1 MNRCTPLSL
10 RLQKVAWLKFRVGK
24 DQYGL
29 EYLGKAI
36 EREETRLN
44 LKGKLCTGRW
54 LPRSILCP
62 LVPRPVPG
70 RKFSIWPPRP
80 VAEPGG
86 RFPMKWRETQCQ
98 WVQTRNAMLLPKFL
112 GMPISDA
119 SFTVQRCW
127 ILCHHSNQPHL
138 KNPLVLAILEC
149 FPDQDISYAH
159 SQPHTTHTEYLKS
172 QFLLF

>member
-1 MNRCTPLSL
+1 MEDKQNSKYEQILPSPFACKGPSMTSEI
-10 RLQKVAWLKFRVGK
+10 RVGK

-54 LPRSILCP
+54 LPRSITLP
-62 LVPRPVPG
+62 SSTQTSTWQEILHLTPG
-70 RKFSIWPPRP
+70 P

-98 WVQTRNAMLLPKFL
+98 WCKPERNVMLLPKFPWHANFL
-112 GMPISDA
+112 M
-119 SFTVQRCW
+119 
-127 ILCHHSNQPHL
+127 PHL
-138 KNPLVLAILEC
+138 QCKDAESVTILTNH
-149 FPDQDISYAH
+149 I
-159 SQPHTTHTEYLKS
+159 
-172 QFLLF
+172 